1 MKKVLITGGS
11 GFIGNHVAQVLL
23 RQGLEV
29 KIYDLLPSTLSNV
42 EAVQGDILDYARLES
57 AAQGCDAIVHL
68 AAQISVQRSIESPEE
83 TYNVNVIGTQNIF
96 DCAKKIGIKRILLA
110 SSAAVYGDSS
120 DIPLKEEVI
129 GTLLSPYATSKSN
142 NELQVLQARER
153 GVEAVALRF
162 FNVYGPNQ
170 LIEGAYAA
178 VIPNIIENITTGQR
192 PVIYGDG
199 EQTRDF
205 IHVRDVAMSIF
216 KLLEIDWVKVKS
228 HTYNVA
234 SQQQISILQ
243 LIEVINL
250 HCIELGI
257 LNQPVQPVFENA
269 RTGDIKHSVANIEKI
284 MNQIQWQPT
293 VEFQQGIRE
302 LLHQDGG
309 DE

>member
-1 MKKVLITGGS
+1 LITGGS
-11 GFIGNHVAQVLL
+11 GFIGTHVTQVLL
-23 RQGLEV
+23 SQGIEV

>member
-11 GFIGNHVAQVLL
+11 GFIGTHVTQVLL
-23 RQGLEV
+23 SQGIEV